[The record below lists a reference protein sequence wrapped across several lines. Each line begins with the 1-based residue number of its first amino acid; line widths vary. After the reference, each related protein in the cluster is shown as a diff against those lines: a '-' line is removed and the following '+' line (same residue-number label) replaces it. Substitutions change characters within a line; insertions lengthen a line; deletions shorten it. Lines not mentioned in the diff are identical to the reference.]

1 MATHDEDLIGQAIAA
16 TEKEIFGE
24 AFGQD
29 EIVHDETGDRSNEQM
44 GDGLE
49 GQHEPPD
56 EETESEDADEAP
68 DDEDESDGEEEQE
81 EGEGDEGEDEAE
93 SEQEDAE
100 AEPEES
106 AQPQVKPEGRVPSGR
121 LREQTERAERAEGRV
136 EVLVQERDADRQRY
150 DRDIGD
156 LRQRFDSLT
165 AALQGR
171 APQGAPQASTPS
183 PDTPPDIFENP
194 QGYTDFQNRLRQRDL
209 GEVKQMLGTM
219 RFQNSVDIA
228 RAVHGDKF
236 TKAWDAVNK
245 LDARNTDDFG
255 LAQRIFNSPNPGEE
269 ILKWHAR
276 QETLRVVG
284 DDPEKYK
291 QTITNEVREAMKNDP
306 EFRRQILD
314 ELRAEATG
322 DRPSRPARH
331 VTRLPKSLNGAQGQG
346 SNREKTDPDLYD
358 DSDQSVWN
366 SAWR

>member
-44 GDGLE
+44 GEGLE

-56 EETESEDADEAP
+56 DEETESEDDDESP
-68 DDEDESDGEEEQE
+68 DDEEESEGEEE
-81 EGEGDEGEDEAE
+81 EGEADEGEEGA
-93 SEQEDAE
+93 SEEEDAD
-100 AEPEES
+100 AEPEQA
-106 AQPQVKPEGRVPSGR
+106 AQPPVKPEGRVPSGR

-156 LRQRFDSLT
+156 LRQRFDALT
-165 AALQGR
+165 AALHGR
-171 APQGAPQASTPS
+171 APQAAPQTPS
-183 PDTPPDIFENP
+183 PESPPDIFENP
-194 QGYTDFQNRLRQRDL
+194 QGYTDFQNQLRQRDL
-209 GEVKQMLGTM
+209 GEVKQMLGAM
-219 RFQNSVDIA
+219 RFQNSMDIA
-228 RAVHGDKF
+228 RAMHGDKF
-236 TKAWDAVNK
+236 NKAWDAVNK
-245 LDARNTDDFG
+245 LDARNADDFG
-255 LAQRIFNSPNPGEE
+255 VAQRIFNAPDPGGEL
-269 ILKWHAR
+269 LKWHAR

-291 QTITNEVREAMKNDP
+291 QTITSEVREAMKNDP
-306 EFRRQILD
+306 EFRKQILD